1 MFRGYAG
8 PADPPAGEVPGE
20 GLLIVDD
27 IFPNLLT
34 GFRVAEF
41 NHHLRFFP
49 GLRIACT
56 TPSFGE
62 VHAAYSASYP
72 DLADRV
78 VAWDRHSFDAARA
91 VYLVFLNNAHHWV
104 PELEARGLPF
114 GFTLYPGGGN
124 NLNDDASSGKL
135 ARVLSSPA
143 LRGVIATQPITL
155 EILDRHGCRAP
166 ITYVPGVTVNPMY
179 LCRPRGGPRLPPD
192 GEVRICFA
200 AHKYEPDGG
209 GKGYP
214 QFLAAAAVVAGRH
227 STVTFSVIGNFGP
240 EDLSVPDAL
249 AGRLDFKG
257 PLPTPA
263 LRAAFL
269 ERDIMIAPSRRFL
282 TTGSEFDGFPTGTA
296 IEAALCGMAL
306 ICSDELS
313 QNRHYVDG
321 EDLLICAP
329 EADDLVQAMEA
340 LILDPQRLRAMRR
353 RGQQK
358 TLDLYGPE
366 AQLLPRTSFLRRLAL
381 TAGIAM

>member
-1 MFRGYAG
+1 MLRVHTG
-8 PADPPAGEVPGE
+8 PPNPPAGEVPGE

-27 IFPNLLT
+27 FFPSLLT

-41 NHHLRFFP
+41 NHYLRVFP

-62 VHAAYSASYP
+62 LHAMYSTSYP

-91 VYLVFLNNAHHWV
+91 VYLIFLNNAYHWV

-124 NLNDDASSGKL
+124 NLNDDVSSSKL
-135 ARVLSSPA
+135 DRVLSSPA

-166 ITYVPGVTVNPMY
+166 VTYVPGVTVNPMY
-179 LCRPRGGPRLPPD
+179 FGKPRGGPRLSPE

-200 AHKYEPDGG
+200 AHRYERGG
-209 GKGYP
+209 DGKGYP
-214 QFLAAAAVVAGRH
+214 QFLAAAAVIAARNPIA
-227 STVTFSVIGNFGP
+227 TFSVIGNFGP
-240 EDLSVPDAL
+240 EDLPVPDAL
-249 AGRLDFKG
+249 VGRLVFEG

-269 ERDIMIAPSRRFL
+269 DRDIMIAPSRRFL

-296 IEAALCGMAL
+296 VEAALCGMAL

-329 EADDLVQAMEA
+329 EADNLVRAMEA
-340 LILDPQRLRAMRR
+340 LILNPLRLCAMRQ

-358 TLDLYGPE
+358 TLGLYGPE
-366 AQLLPRTSFLRRLAL
+366 AQLLPRTSFLRWLAL
-381 TAGIAM
+381 ATGIAT